1 MVSPNGFFSFV
12 YLFCCLNMKFN
23 NYGICGSPFAITLGC
38 WACTPIYLYYG
49 LGLSHNGSS
58 KKVING
64 VIDGVLVQ
72 PQH

>member
-1 MVSPNGFFSFV
+1 
-12 YLFCCLNMKFN
+12 MKFN